1 MKTIG
6 LLCGGKSAEHEIS
19 LISAGNILEAIDQTQ
34 YDVKLIAISQ
44 KGEWYYCKNTE
55 WLPKN
60 ATGNPPKVEE
70 HGDPVAV
77 IPGNKKAQIIF
88 LNERGGEGLNIDVF
102 FPILHGPQGEDGT
115 LQGLLE
121 LLDVPFVGP
130 NTLGSAIGMDKEIM
144 KIVLEKAG
152 IPIGKYRTYRNEE
165 KNEIDYKI
173 VTSHLGNPLF
183 IKPANMGSSVGV
195 SKAETEEEFKEA
207 IDLAFRFD
215 EKIIIEEMIQGREI
229 ECAVLGNLNPKAS
242 AIGEI
247 TTPDGFYSYKAKY
260 LDEKGAQ
267 LFIPAKLDKSDS
279 DSAKQLALDTF
290 KALCCEGLS
299 RVDMFL
305 TPHGKILVNEI
316 NTLPGFTK
324 ISMYP
329 SLWQESGLTY
339 SELIS
344 ELIEQAIERYNR
356 KSKLQNHM

>member
-19 LISAGNILEAIDQTQ
+19 LISGGNILEAIDRSQ
-34 YDVKLIAISQ
+34 YDVKLIGISQ
-44 KGEWYYCKNTE
+44 EGEWYYCENTD

-60 ATGNPPKVEE
+60 ATGTPPKVEE
-70 HGDPVAV
+70 NGEPIAV
-77 IPGNKKAQIIF
+77 VPGGKKAHLVF
-88 LNERGGEGLNIDVF
+88 LNKREGEELNIDVF
-102 FPILHGPQGEDGT
+102 FPILHGPHGEDGT

-144 KIVLEKAG
+144 KIVLEKSG
-152 IPIGKYRTYRNEE
+152 IPIGKYLVCRNEQRSNIKYE
-165 KNEIDYKI
+165 AI
-173 VTSHLGNPLF
+173 TSQLGSPLF

-195 SKAETEEEFKEA
+195 SKAETEDEFNEA
-207 IDLAFRFD
+207 VDLAFKFD
-215 EKIIIEEMIQGREI
+215 EKIIIEEMIRGREI
-229 ECAVLGNLNPKAS
+229 ECAVLGNREPKAS
-242 AIGEI
+242 PIGEI
-247 TTPDGFYSYKAKY
+247 TTPNGFYSYKAKY
-260 LDEKGAQ
+260 LDEKGTQLFVPAQ
-267 LFIPAKLDKSDS
+267 LDKNIS

-290 KALCCEGLS
+290 KALGCEGLS

-305 TPHGKILVNEI
+305 TPEGKIFVNEI

-329 SLWQESGLTY
+329 SLWQEAGLTY
-339 SELIS
+339 SDLIS
-344 ELIEQAIERYNR
+344 ELIQRAIERHER